1 MEKLKHT
8 FMICAY
14 GESPYLRACIE
25 SCVSQTSVESG
36 VSTVQLYTSTPNDYI
51 EELCKAFNIPMFTLQ
66 GGGIGKDWNNALSF
80 VETEYA
86 TIAHQD
92 DIYMS
97 EYGEYVM
104 KAFEKQRECN
114 IAFTDYSEIDNKGNF
129 RKRNINLYIKTF
141 GLHLLSI
148 LPFKWYQRRIYAFGN
163 FICCPAVSYN
173 MNRLKGFKFDEKLK
187 MTLDWDAWERIMRKD
202 GSIKYVSKKLMF
214 HRIHEESETTN
225 NTIDKTRENEEQL
238 LFERY
243 WGKTISRLIMKFY
256 TFNQKSNNT

>member
-25 SCVSQTSVESG
+25 SCVNQTLVKAGKSH
-36 VSTVQLYTSTPNDYI
+36 VQLYTSTPNDFI
-51 EELCKAFNIPMFTLQ
+51 ENLCKAFNIPMFTLQ

-80 VETEYA
+80 VETTYA

-92 DIYMS
+92 DVYIPD
-97 EYGEYVM
+97 YGNLVVQT
-104 KAFEKQRECN
+104 FEKHKKCN
-114 IAFTDYSEIDNKGNF
+114 IVFTDYSEIDNKGDL
-129 RKRNINLYIKTF
+129 RKRNINLYIKTA
-141 GLHLLSI
+141 GLHMLSI

-163 FICCPAVSYN
+163 FISCPAVSYN
-173 MNRLKGFKFDEKLK
+173 MERLKDFKFDESLK
-187 MTLDWDAWERIMRKD
+187 MTLDWDAWERIMKKE
-202 GSIKYVSKKLMF
+202 GNVKYIPKRLMF
-214 HRIHEESETTN
+214 HRIHEDSETTN
-225 NTIDKTRENEEQL
+225 NTIDKTREVEEQL

-243 WGKTISRLIMKFY
+243 WGKNISKLIMKFY